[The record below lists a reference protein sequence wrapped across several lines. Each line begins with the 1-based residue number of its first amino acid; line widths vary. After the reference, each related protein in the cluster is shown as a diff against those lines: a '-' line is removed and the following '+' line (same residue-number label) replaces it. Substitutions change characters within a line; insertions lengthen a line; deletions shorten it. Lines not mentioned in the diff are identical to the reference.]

1 MVKIS
6 VIAGFLGVGKTSLI
20 IEIGKTLSTVYG
32 KKVAILVNEIGEV
45 GVDGKYIEDYGF
57 ATKEITEGC
66 ICCSLSQGLVNTITT
81 LSKQFRP
88 EVILIEPTGV
98 ALPSKIRQILRRLK
112 LKEGV
117 EMVPVI
123 TLVDGSRFSK
133 LFQEMKQF
141 SMRQIEDADIIAI
154 NKKDLIGSK
163 QMLSVIE
170 SSVQQLNPKATVL
183 SISAKKVEGV
193 RELAE
198 IILKSEIVK
207 DVKILEEQEAYIDSE
222 EQEAYIDSKSLA
234 TMGSYGLEIDFTG
247 GTEKIDFE
255 YIKEVLETIG
265 KRAKEVGAEEIGHIK
280 ASIKTP
286 EGTMKISLLDLKSDL
301 EVSGEKLKE
310 FHGGEMSLLAVIKGI
325 KDNQLEKIVEET
337 VSEIFNAKNITFEI
351 KEHHHQ

>member
-66 ICCSLSQGLVNTITT
+66 ICCSLSRGLVNTITT

-117 EMVPVI
+117 EMAPVI

-193 RELAE
+193 RGLAE
-198 IILKSEIVK
+198 IILKGEIVE
-207 DVKILEEQEAYIDSE
+207 DVKILE

-247 GTEKIDFE
+247 GAEKIDFE

-265 KRAKEVGAEEIGHIK
+265 KRAKELGAEEIGHIK

-325 KDNQLEKIVEET
+325 KDNQLEEIVEET
-337 VSEIFNAKNITFEI
+337 VSEIFNAKNIPFEI
-351 KEHHHQ
+351 KKHHHQ